1 MRIIGIIGGVAG
13 GKSMVAK
20 MFERL
25 GAGVL
30 DADRAG
36 HEALRLPQVEAA
48 ARERWGNEIFGPD
61 GRIERARLARL
72 VFASGPEGRKE
83 RLYLE
88 QLTHPQIAVL
98 LRRQADDMAAAGAAF
113 AVLDAPLLIEAGWED
128 LCESVVFIDAPRE
141 VRLERALQRGW
152 NKEDFT
158 AREDAQETLQR
169 KRDNADVIIDNSAS
183 PERTQA
189 QIERFW
195 ASLVP

>member
-48 ARERWGNEIFGPD
+48 AKERWGNEIFGPD
-61 GRIERARLARL
+61 GRIERAKLARL
-72 VFASGPEGRKE
+72 VFASGPDGQKE

-98 LRRQADDMAAAGAAF
+98 LRRQADEMAAAGTAV
-113 AVLDAPLLIEAGWED
+113 AVLDAPLLLEAGWND

-169 KRDNADVIIDNSAS
+169 KRENADVITDNSAS

-189 QIERFW
+189 QVERFW
-195 ASLVP
+195 ASLVR

>member
-13 GKSMVAK
+13 GKSIVAK

-25 GAGVL
+25 GAGIL

-48 ARERWGNEIFGPD
+48 AKERWGNEIFGSD
-61 GRIERARLARL
+61 ERIERARLARL
-72 VFASGPEGRKE
+72 VFAPGPEGRKE

-88 QLTHPQIAVL
+88 QLTHPQIAGL
-98 LRRQADDMAAAGAAF
+98 LQKQADDMAAAGAVY

-128 LCESVVFIDAPRE
+128 LCENIVFIDAPRE

-183 PERTQA
+183 PEQTQA